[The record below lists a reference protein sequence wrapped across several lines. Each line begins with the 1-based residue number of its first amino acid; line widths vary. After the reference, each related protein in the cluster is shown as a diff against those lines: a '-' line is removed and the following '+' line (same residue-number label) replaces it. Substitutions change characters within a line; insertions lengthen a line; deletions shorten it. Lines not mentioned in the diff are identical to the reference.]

1 MEKSLTY
8 LLFRFQSRF
17 MNFDL
22 SSEQQDRVKATR
34 AFALEHIAPFAA
46 QWDREEHIPRPQIQS
61 YADAGFFGMTIPAR
75 YGGKGLSTL
84 DAVLVIEEIARHC
97 GISARLIVDHNF
109 GAAITILNFGT
120 EAQRERVLPEIC
132 TGQSL
137 MSIGMTEPEA
147 GSALTDLSTS
157 ARAVDDQYVLNGKKH
172 WITGAG
178 EREYTLVY
186 ARFNEIPGPKGV
198 GAILVHRDMPG
209 FKYAGRI
216 PSMGVRGVQE
226 GILEFQ
232 DLQVPKENLVVPP
245 GSAFSQLMSAYN
257 GQRVGASAVALGIA
271 QGAFDFAKEYA
282 DKRTQFGKRITDFQ
296 ATQFKLAD
304 MAIELDAARFLIYR
318 AASQAKAA
326 ITDRYA
332 SSVAKV
338 YASEMALRVTS
349 EAIQLCGAQGYSRL
363 LPLERMFRDVRCFT
377 LAGGSAE
384 MQRIG
389 IATKILGRS
398 LPQH

>member
-1 MEKSLTY
+1 
-8 LLFRFQSRF
+8 
-17 MNFDL
+17 MNFQL
-22 SSEQQDRVKATR
+22 SSEQEKLVQAAS
-34 AFALEHIAPFAA
+34 AFAQAKIAPLAA
-46 QWDREEHIPRPQIQS
+46 QWDRVEHIPRQQIQS
-61 YADAGFFGMTIPAR
+61 YAEAGFFGMTIPSK
-75 YGGKGLSTL
+75 YGGQGRSAL
-84 DAVLVIEEIARHC
+84 DAVLIIEEIAKHC

-120 EAQRERVLPEIC
+120 EDQRSRILPEIC
-132 TGQSL
+132 SGQSL

-147 GSALTDLSTS
+147 GSALTDLSTT
-157 ARAVDDQYVLNGKKH
+157 ARVSGRHYILNGTKH

-186 ARFNEIPGPKGV
+186 ARFDDVPGPKGI
-198 GAILVHRDMPG
+198 GAILVHQDTPG

-226 GILEFQ
+226 GILEFHEMK
-232 DLQVPKENLVVPP
+232 VPRENLVVPP
-245 GSAFSQLMSAYN
+245 GSAFSRLMSAYN

-271 QGAFDFAKEYA
+271 QGAFDFAKDYA
-282 DKRTQFGKRITDFQ
+282 DGRQQFGKRITDFQ
-296 ATQFKLAD
+296 VSQFKLAD
-304 MAIELDAARFLIYR
+304 MAIELDAARLLIYR
-318 AASQAKAA
+318 AASQAKSA

-338 YASEMALRVTS
+338 YASEMALRVVS
-349 EAIQLCGAQGYSRL
+349 EAIQLCGAQAYSRL

-389 IATKILGRS
+389 IAAKILGRS